1 MTKDADKAMSKSAFE
16 KIKAGLEEAKAYLDG
31 SGDKRDFQVHVAE
44 RKGKS
49 A

>member
-1 MTKDADKAMSKSAFE
+1 MTEQADKAMTKAAFE

-31 SGDKRDFQVHVAE
+31 SGDTRDFQVHVPE
-44 RKGKS
+44 RKGKR